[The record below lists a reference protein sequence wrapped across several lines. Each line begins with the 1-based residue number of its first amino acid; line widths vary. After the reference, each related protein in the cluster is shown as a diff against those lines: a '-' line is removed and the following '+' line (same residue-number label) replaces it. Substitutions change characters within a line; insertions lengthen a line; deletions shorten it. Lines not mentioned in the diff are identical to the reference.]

1 MAFGD
6 PFQQQHMIAGVKRA
20 IASPNTP
27 AHLRPHL
34 TARLRGGTMQPM
46 APRKTIVGP
55 TGQTP
60 IKTTTSPYSTT
71 PVKTVVG
78 STARPPIKTKVGSLA
93 APPRKTVV
101 GATAAPPLKTTAS
114 NLGVGSNGPRP
125 RGVLASPNSSA
136 NVNLNTRSLGRND
149 GNPGRSVSSI
159 PGPAQ
164 GAENP
169 VLDHDGDPGRTT
181 IQAGGMGPTASRMSR
196 QPRGSRAPRTRS
208 QFFGE

>member
-1 MAFGD
+1 M
-6 PFQQQHMIAGVKRA
+6 QQ
-20 IASPNTP
+20 
-27 AHLRPHL
+27 
-34 TARLRGGTMQPM
+34 M

-60 IKTTTSPYSTT
+60 IKTTTART
-71 PVKTVVG
+71 PSAPIKTVVG
-78 STARPPIKTKVGSLA
+78 STARPPIKTKVGSLG
-93 APPRKTVV
+93 APPIKTVV
-101 GATAAPPLKTTAS
+101 GSTGAPPLKTTAN

-136 NVNLNTRSLGRND
+136 SVNTNTRSLGRND
-149 GNPGRSVSSI
+149 GNPQRSVAPM
-159 PGPAQ
+159 PGPAS

-181 IQAGGMGPTASRMSR
+181 IQSGGMGQTNMPMRPSPRRSGGR
-196 QPRGSRAPRTRS
+196 PRGRS

>member
-1 MAFGD
+1 
-6 PFQQQHMIAGVKRA
+6 
-20 IASPNTP
+20 
-27 AHLRPHL
+27 
-34 TARLRGGTMQPM
+34 MQPM

-60 IKTTTSPYSTT
+60 IKTTTSRYSTT

-78 STARPPIKTKVGSLA
+78 STARPPIKTTVGNLA

-149 GNPGRSVSSI
+149 GNPQRSVAPM

-169 VLDHDGDPGRTT
+169 VLDHDGDPGRTG
-181 IQAGGMGPTASRMSR
+181 IQAGGMGPTANRMGTERPTR
-196 QPRGSRAPRTRS
+196 QDRARMPRKPRS

>member
-20 IASPNTP
+20 MASPRTP
-27 AHLRPHL
+27 SHLRPHL
-34 TARLRGGTMQPM
+34 AARLGGTMQQM
-46 APRKTIVGP
+46 SPRKTIVAP
-55 TGQTP
+55 TVVG
-60 IKTTTSPYSTT
+60 STARP

-78 STARPPIKTKVGSLA
+78 STAAPPRKTLVGSTA
-93 APPRKTVV
+93 APPRKT
-101 GATAAPPLKTTAS
+101 TAA

-125 RGVLASPNSSA
+125 RGVLAAPNSAAS
-136 NVNLNTRSLGRND
+136 VNLNTRSLGRND
-149 GNPGRSVSSI
+149 GNPQRSVAPM

-164 GAENP
+164 GAANP

-181 IQAGGMGPTASRMSR
+181 IQSGGMGQTNMPMRPSPRRAGGK
-196 QPRGSRAPRTRS
+196 PRGRS